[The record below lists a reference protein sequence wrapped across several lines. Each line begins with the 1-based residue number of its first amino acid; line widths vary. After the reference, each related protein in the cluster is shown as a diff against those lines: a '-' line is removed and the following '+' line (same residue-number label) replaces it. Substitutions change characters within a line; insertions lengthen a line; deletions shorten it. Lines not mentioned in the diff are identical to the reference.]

1 MKILDIALK
10 DMRRSFRNAF
20 ALVFMFGVP
29 LLMTGM
35 FYLMFGGQS
44 KASSSFSVP
53 VTKVVIADLD
63 QGSPSFTAANIP
75 TGDAVPPASMGE
87 VIVSTLQQK
96 NFADLIQ
103 VGLADSA
110 AAARSAVDSQQAG
123 VALIIP
129 ADFTAQFSDLNGQAS
144 LELYKDPTLTLGPA
158 IVQSVMDQFMDNMS
172 GAKIAVRVTVNQ
184 VGGGD
189 SALVGQVVQQYLSG
203 VSTADPTAELLDV
216 RATTT
221 TKPANNA
228 LMTIIAPIMGWLIVF
243 YAFFTGAST
252 AQSILREDEE
262 GTLPRLFTTPTTQA
276 TVLGGKFLAV
286 GLTVV
291 VQMLVLL
298 VLGRLIFGIAWGALA
313 PLALLTAG
321 TILVAAS
328 FGIFINSLL
337 KNTKQSGLVFGGL
350 LTVLGMLGGIPVF
363 AAGSASADT
372 FAKVSLLVPQGWAV
386 QGLLQAMKGATGAEM
401 LPTFLVLVAWSV
413 VFFVIGVQR
422 FQKRYA

>member
-10 DMRRSFRNAF
+10 DMIRSFRNAF

-44 KASSSFSVP
+44 NDNSSFSVP
-53 VTKVVIADLD
+53 VTRVVVANLD
-63 QGSPSFTAANIP
+63 QGSPEFTAANLP
-75 TGDAVPPASMGE
+75 RADGVPPASMGE
-87 VIVSTLQQK
+87 VIVSTLQQQEL
-96 NFADLIQ
+96 ADLIQ
-103 VGLADSA
+103 VSLADSA
-110 AAARSAVDSQQAG
+110 GAARAAVDSQQAG

-129 ADFTAQFSDLNGQAS
+129 ADFTVAS
-144 LELYKDPTLTLGPA
+144 ADPNSRATIELYKDPTLTLGPG
-158 IVQSVMDQFMDNMS
+158 IVESIMQQFMDNLA
-172 GAKIAVRVTVNQ
+172 GAKIAARVSVSQ
-184 VGGGD
+184 IGIGD
-189 SALVGQVVQQYLSG
+189 SAAVSQVIRQYLSG
-203 VSTADPTAELLDV
+203 ISTGDPTARLLDV
-216 RATTT
+216 RTTTT

-228 LMTIIAPIMGWLIVF
+228 LMTIIAPIMGWLIIF

-252 AQSILREDEE
+252 AQSILREDED
-262 GTLPRLFTTPTTQA
+262 GTLPRLFTTPTSQA

-291 VQMLVLL
+291 VQMVVLL
-298 VLGRLIFGIAWGALA
+298 VLGRLIFGIAWGTPT
-313 PLALLTAG
+313 PLVLLTAG

-363 AAGSASADT
+363 AAGSASVDT
-372 FAKVSLLVPQGWAV
+372 FAKVSLIVPQGWAV
-386 QGLLQAMKGATGAEM
+386 QGLLHAMKGATGVEM

-413 VFFVIGVQR
+413 IFFLVGVLR
-422 FQKRYA
+422 FQRRYA